1 MVLSSLNAFHF
12 SHDLFNGK
20 PMHELHGLGGQFW
33 VLLWRLGLANVDLNI
48 RELAEYRGNFL
59 LGKERLTTGT
69 SKSYKSRHFL
79 ASGLTMST
87 SLKAKG
93 CLSQTSDR
101 TDLAWVHRPQPV
113 RVKKVILQDWRSL
126 LLTRMAV
133 TATLKQ

>member
-1 MVLSSLNAFHF
+1 MVLSFLNTFHF
-12 SHDLFNGK
+12 GHDLLDSK
-20 PMHELHGLGGQFW
+20 PMHELHGLGGQFG
-33 VLLWRLGLANVDLNI
+33 VFLGRLGLADMDLNI
-48 RELAEYRGNFL
+48 EELAHHSGNFL
-59 LGKERLTTGT
+59 LSRTRLTTGT

-126 LLTRMAV
+126 RLIRMTAI
-133 TATLKQ
+133 ATLKQ